1 MQNILKKVLEKYNIK
16 YSEKEID
23 NMCKFVEMMKKYN
36 ETTNI
41 TAIIDDNDI
50 VYKHLLDSI
59 LPIDMFDENQKIL
72 DIGCGAGFPSVPLAI
87 MNNSLNITAIDSVR
101 KKTDFVESVKNA
113 LNLDNLNIKHT
124 RIEDFA
130 IKKGCRESFDIVLSR
145 AVAPLNIIIEYSAP
159 MLINGGY
166 IIAYKGSNYKE
177 ELKSAENALKVL
189 DCELV
194 EEIPYHIDE
203 LEATRCI
210 LKIRKKS
217 NVSDKYPRKQN
228 KPRLQPL

>member
-1 MQNILKKVLEKYNIK
+1 MQNLLKKVLEKYNIK
-16 YSEKEID
+16 YSEKEIAD
-23 NMCKFVEMMKKYN
+23 MCKFVEMMKKYN

-72 DIGCGAGFPSVPLAI
+72 DIGCGAGFPSVPIVI
-87 MNNSLNITAIDSVR
+87 MNNNLNITAIDSVR

-113 LNLDNLNIKHT
+113 LNLDNLSVKHT
-124 RIEDFA
+124 RIEEFA
-130 IKKGCRESFDIVLSR
+130 AKKGCRESFDIVLSR

-166 IIAYKGSNYKE
+166 IIAYKGSNYLD
-177 ELKSAENALKVL
+177 ELKNAENALKVL
-189 DCELV
+189 DCELI
-194 EEIPYHIDE
+194 EED
-203 LEATRCI
+203 
-210 LKIRKKS
+210 
-217 NVSDKYPRKQN
+217 
-228 KPRLQPL
+228 